1 MPISSSGPITLTDI
15 QTEFGGANPIGL
27 NEYYR
32 NGAYVTPN
40 NTGVPTSGAISMNSF
55 LGTYKTST
63 VSSVVAALYN
73 SANHA
78 TVRNQLFS
86 RTSYAFD
93 MEVNTATS
101 FNDSSS
107 ASFRYATSVGYTR
120 TWPTT
125 FGSAFSPMI
134 ATSGITVVMRN
145 ISNGALTNSL
155 SVNGV
160 GQTLTDAF
168 NGDIIYMNGLI
179 SYAVIPLGY
188 NGIAGVTIA
197 ANFTKGSANR
207 DNLQEL
213 FVIPGRWNAYWATAV
228 TTGLTAGTI
237 PAVAANDLI
246 FTIRTGGIDA
256 FLTDGTYS
264 GTASVTNI
272 MARHSR
278 WYTDTSSF
286 VTAVTSGGSLSF
298 TPGRYSTTN
307 SSGTTTYTNHA
318 GMMVAFNCSQV

>member
-1 MPISSSGPITLTDI
+1 MPISSSGPITLSAI
-15 QTEFGGANPIGL
+15 QAEFGGANPISL

-32 NGAYVTPN
+32 NAAYVTPN
-40 NTGVPTSGAISMNSF
+40 NTGVPTSGQISMSSF

-86 RTSYAFD
+86 RTSWGFD

-120 TWPTT
+120 TWPTS
-125 FGSAFSPMI
+125 FGAAFAPMI

-145 ISNGALTNSL
+145 VADGALGNSL

-160 GQTLTDAF
+160 GYSLTDVF
-168 NGDIIYMNGLI
+168 NGSLGYTNGRI
-179 SYAVIPLGY
+179 SYAIVPLGY

-197 ANFTKGSANR
+197 ANFTKGSANS

-213 FVIPGRWNAYWATAV
+213 FVIPGRWNAYWATGV
-228 TTGLTAGTI
+228 TSGLTAGTI
-237 PAVAANDLI
+237 PAVAANDLT
-246 FTIRTGGIDA
+246 FAIRVGTIDA
-256 FLTDGTYS
+256 FLTDGTFS
-264 GTASVTNI
+264 GTSAVTTI
-272 MARHSR
+272 MGRHSR
-278 WYTDTSSF
+278 WYTDTSSY
-286 VTAVTSGGSLSF
+286 VVASTSSGSLSF
-298 TPGRYSTTN
+298 TPGRYGITN
-307 SSGTTTYTNHA
+307 SSGVTTYYNHY
-318 GMMVAFNCSQV
+318 GMMVSFNCSQV